1 MRFKV
6 LMVVDDIQHA
16 AADIELLREKGFLVY
31 TTTSIIV
38 DEMIEEVKPDLVFI
52 NPTDQDS
59 SATNLY
65 NRMIDNLKFATLP
78 VLYTLSEDDLY
89 LISKKRTSTKES
101 KNYVSDNIIDGIK
114 VSLLSNKE
122 LESIQRA
129 TKTVDI
135 SKNYL
140 NKSA

>member
-6 LMVVDDIQHA
+6 LMVVDDMQHA

-89 LISKKRTSTKES
+89 LISKKRTSTKDS
-101 KNYVSDNIIDGIK
+101 KNYISDNIIDGIK

-122 LESIQRA
+122 LESIQRP